1 VRIVSLV
8 PAGTEIAF
16 ALGAG
21 ADIVAVTHDCDFPP
35 AARKLPRVTRSTIVP
50 GSDSLEIDAQVREA
64 AERGE
69 STFHLDAAALA
80 GARPDILLG
89 QTLCAVCAVTVAQ
102 LPATMDPAPTVVPL
116 DGDSLEGIFAD
127 IDRAGVALGR
137 RDAAASLVAGLRT
150 RLAHVAF
157 LVAGAS
163 RPRVACIEWIA
174 PLFNA
179 GHWVPEQ
186 IGQAGGHDVLGEP
199 GARSH
204 ELTLAD
210 VAAADPDVI
219 VLMPCGFDATR
230 AASESQ
236 TLVADPAW
244 DGLRA
249 VRDGRV
255 FAVDGNAYFS
265 RPGPRVVDGVELLA
279 SLLHP
284 DRVAPPGEARAIRL
298 SLPATP
304 PASSSVA

>member
-21 ADIVAVTHDCDFPP
+21 DDVVAVTHDCDFPA
-35 AARKLPRVTRSTIVP
+35 AARNLPRVTRSTIAP
-50 GSDSLEIDAQVREA
+50 GSDSLAIDAQVREA

-69 STFHLDAAALA
+69 STFHLDPAALA
-80 GARPDILLG
+80 AARPDILLG
-89 QTLCAVCAVTVAQ
+89 QTLCAVCAVTIAQ
-102 LPATMDPAPTVVPL
+102 VPATMHPAPIVVPL

-137 RDAAASLVAGLRT
+137 RDAAGSLVADLRT
-150 RLAHVAF
+150 RIAHVGF
-157 LVAGAS
+157 LVAGDG
-163 RPRVACIEWIA
+163 RPSVACLEWLA

-186 IGQAGGHDVLGEP
+186 VALAGGRDVLGEP

-219 VLMPCGFDATR
+219 VLMPCGFDADR
-230 AASESQ
+230 AVKESAA
-236 TLVADPAW
+236 LVADPAW
-244 DGLRA
+244 DTLRA
-249 VRDGRV
+249 VREGRV

-265 RPGPRVVDGVELLA
+265 RPGPRVVDGIELLA

-284 DRVAPPGEARAIRL
+284 ERASAPAGARAIQQPPRL
-298 SLPATP
+298 VRQT
-304 PASSSVA
+304 

>member
-21 ADIVAVTHDCDFPP
+21 GDVVAVTHDCDFPP
-35 AARKLPRVTRSTIVP
+35 AARKLPRVTRSTIEP
-50 GSDSLEIDAQVREA
+50 GSDSRAIDTQVREA

-69 STFHLDAAALA
+69 STFHLDAAVLA
-80 GARPDILLG
+80 AARPDILLG

-102 LPATMDPAPTVVPL
+102 LPATLDPAPTVVPL

-137 RDAAASLVAGLRT
+137 RDAAASLVADLRT

-163 RPRVACIEWIA
+163 RPRIACLEWLS

-186 IGQAGGHDVLGEP
+186 IAQAGGHDVLGEAA
-199 GARSH
+199 ARSH

-219 VLMPCGFDATR
+219 VLMPCGFDAER
-230 AASESQ
+230 AMRESDA
-236 TLVADPAW
+236 LVADRTW
-244 DGLRA
+244 DELRA

-279 SLLHP
+279 ALLHP
-284 DRVAPPGEARAIRL
+284 DRISAPAGARAIHQPR
-298 SLPATP
+298 PN
-304 PASSSVA
+304 VAQA

>member
-21 ADIVAVTHDCDFPP
+21 GDVVAVTHDCDFPP
-35 AARKLPRVTRSTIVP
+35 AARKLPKVTRSAIAP
-50 GSDSLEIDAQVREA
+50 GSDSLAIDTQVRA
-64 AERGE
+64 AAARGE

-80 GARPDILLG
+80 AARPDVLLG
-89 QTLCAVCAVTVAQ
+89 QTLCAVCAVTIAQ
-102 LPATMDPAPTVVPL
+102 VPMTMDPAPVVVPL

-137 RDAAASLVAGLRT
+137 RDAASRVVADLRT
-150 RLAHVAF
+150 RIAHVGF
-157 LVAGAS
+157 LIAGAG
-163 RPRVACIEWIA
+163 RPSVACLEWLA

-186 IGQAGGHDVLGEP
+186 VALAGGRDVLGEP

-210 VAAADPDVI
+210 VAAADPDII
-219 VLMPCGFDATR
+219 VLMPCGFDAER
-230 AASESQ
+230 AVAESRA
-236 TLVADPAW
+236 LAADPAW
-244 DGLRA
+244 ERLRA

-265 RPGPRVVDGVELLA
+265 RPGPRVVDGIELLA
-279 SLLHP
+279 SLFHP
-284 DRVAPPGEARAIRL
+284 DRTSGPKGARAIRL
-298 SLPATP
+298 ATP
-304 PASSSVA
+304 SASSSRA

>member
-1 VRIVSLV
+1 MRIVSLV

-21 ADIVAVTHDCDFPP
+21 GDVVAVTHDCDFPP
-35 AARKLPRVTRSTIVP
+35 AARKLPRVTRSTIAP
-50 GSDSLEIDAQVREA
+50 GSDSRAIDTQVREA

-80 GARPDILLG
+80 AARPDILLG

-102 LPATMDPAPTVVPL
+102 LPATLHPAPTVVPL

-137 RDAAASLVAGLRT
+137 RDAAARVTADLRT

-163 RPRVACIEWIA
+163 RPRVACLEWLA

-186 IGQAGGHDVLGEP
+186 IAQAGGHDVLGEP

-210 VAAADPDVI
+210 VAAADPDLI
-219 VLMPCGFDATR
+219 VLMPCGFDAER
-230 AASESQ
+230 AIRESPA
-236 TLVADPAW
+236 LVADPAW
-244 DGLRA
+244 DELRA
-249 VRDGRV
+249 VRAGRV
-255 FAVDGNAYFS
+255 FAVDGNAFFS

-284 DRVAPPGEARAIRL
+284 DRISAPDGVRAIRQPR
-298 SLPATP
+298 SN
-304 PASSSVA
+304 VAQT

>member
-21 ADIVAVTHDCDFPP
+21 SDVVAVTHDCDFPP
-35 AARKLPRVTRSTIVP
+35 SARKLPRVTRSTIVP
-50 GSDSLEIDAQVREA
+50 GSDSRAIDVQVRQA

-80 GARPDILLG
+80 AARPDILLG

-102 LPATMDPAPTVVPL
+102 LPTTMDPGPTVVPL

-137 RDAAASLVAGLRT
+137 RDAAASVVADLRT

-163 RPRVACIEWIA
+163 RPRVACLEWLA

-186 IGQAGGHDVLGEP
+186 IAQAGGHDVLGEP

-204 ELTLAD
+204 ELTLAE
-210 VAAADPDVI
+210 VAAADPDVV
-219 VLMPCGFDATR
+219 VLMPCGFDAERATR
-230 AASESQ
+230 ESHA
-236 TLVADPAW
+236 LVADPVW

-284 DRVAPPGEARAIRL
+284 DRASAPSGARSIRL
-298 SLPATP
+298 PTP
-304 PASSSVA
+304 TASSSVA

>member
-21 ADIVAVTHDCDFPP
+21 GDVVAATHDCDFPP
-35 AARKLPRVTRSTIVP
+35 AVRKLPRVTRSAIAP
-50 GSDSLEIDAQVREA
+50 GSDSLAIDTQVRSA

-80 GARPDILLG
+80 AARPDLLLG

-102 LPATMDPAPTVVPL
+102 VPATIHPAPTVVPL
-116 DGDSLEGIFAD
+116 DGDSVEGIFAD

-137 RDAAASLVAGLRT
+137 RDAAGSLVADLRT
-150 RLAHVAF
+150 RIAHVEW
-157 LVAGAS
+157 LVSGS
-163 RPRVACIEWIA
+163 PRPRVACLEWLA

-186 IGQAGGHDVLGEP
+186 VAFAGGNDVLGEP

-210 VAAADPDVI
+210 VAAADPDII
-219 VLMPCGFDATR
+219 VLMPCGFDAER
-230 AASESQ
+230 AVAEMRA
-236 TLVADPAW
+236 LAADPAW
-244 DGLRA
+244 DRLRA
-249 VRDGRV
+249 VRDGHV

-265 RPGPRVVDGVELLA
+265 RPGPRIVDGIELLA
-279 SLLHP
+279 SLFHP
-284 DRVAPPGEARAIRL
+284 DRTSAPKGVRAIRL
-298 SLPATP
+298 ATP
-304 PASSSVA
+304 SASSSAA

>member
-21 ADIVAVTHDCDFPP
+21 RDVVAVTHDCDFPP
-35 AARKLPRVTRSTIVP
+35 AARKLPRVTRSAIAP
-50 GSDSLEIDAQVREA
+50 GSDSLAIDTQVRAA

-80 GARPDILLG
+80 AARPDVLLG
-89 QTLCAVCAVTVAQ
+89 QTLCAVCAVTIAQ
-102 LPATMDPAPTVVPL
+102 VPATIHPAPMVVPL
-116 DGDSLEGIFAD
+116 DGDSIEGIFAD
-127 IDRAGVALGR
+127 IDRAGVALGC
-137 RDAAASLVAGLRT
+137 RDAAGSLVADLRT
-150 RLAHVAF
+150 RIAHVEW
-157 LVAGAS
+157 LVAGS
-163 RPRVACIEWIA
+163 PRPKIACLEWLA

-186 IGQAGGHDVLGEP
+186 VAFAGGHDVLGAP

-210 VAAADPDVI
+210 LAAADPDII
-219 VLMPCGFDATR
+219 VLMPCGFDADR
-230 AASESQ
+230 AVTESRA
-236 TLVADPAW
+236 LAADPAW

-255 FAVDGNAYFS
+255 IAVDGNAYFS
-265 RPGPRVVDGVELLA
+265 RPGPRVVDGIELLA
-279 SLLHP
+279 ALFHP
-284 DRVAPPGEARAIRL
+284 DRTSAAKGARAI
-298 SLPATP
+298 SLPAGGARRAAS
-304 PASSSVA
+304 PA

>member
-21 ADIVAVTHDCDFPP
+21 HDVVAVTHDCDFPP
-35 AARKLPRVTRSTIVP
+35 AARKLPRVTRSTISP
-50 GSDSLEIDAQVREA
+50 GSDSLAIDAQVREA

-69 STFHLDAAALA
+69 STFHLDAAALVA
-80 GARPDILLG
+80 ARPDILLG
-89 QTLCAVCAVTVAQ
+89 QTLCALCAVTVAQ
-102 LPATMDPAPTVVPL
+102 VPTMMDPAPIVVPL

-137 RDAAASLVAGLRT
+137 RDAAARLVADLRT
-150 RLAHVAF
+150 RIAHVGF
-157 LVAGAS
+157 LIAGAG
-163 RPRVACIEWIA
+163 RPSVACLEWLA

-186 IGQAGGHDVLGEP
+186 VALAGGRDVLGEP
-199 GARSH
+199 GTRSH
-204 ELTLAD
+204 ELTFAD
-210 VAAADPDVI
+210 VAAADPDII
-219 VLMPCGFDATR
+219 VLMPCGFDAER
-230 AASESQ
+230 AVRESAA
-236 TLVADPAW
+236 LAADPAW
-244 DGLRA
+244 GALRA

-265 RPGPRVVDGVELLA
+265 RPGPRVVDGIELLA

-284 DRVAPPGEARAIRL
+284 DRTTAPTGARAIQL
-298 SLPATP
+298 TPSLVRQT
-304 PASSSVA
+304 

>member
-1 VRIVSLV
+1 MRIVSLV

-21 ADIVAVTHDCDFPP
+21 GDVVAVTHDCDFPP
-35 AARKLPRVTRSTIVP
+35 AARKLPRVTRSTIAP
-50 GSDSLEIDAQVREA
+50 GSDSRAIDTQVRDA

-80 GARPDILLG
+80 GARPDLLLG

-116 DGDSLEGIFAD
+116 EGQSLEGIFAD

-137 RDAAASLVAGLRT
+137 RDAAAGVVADLRT

-157 LVAGAS
+157 LVAGAP
-163 RPRVACIEWIA
+163 RPRVACLEWLA
-174 PLFNA
+174 PPFNA

-186 IGQAGGHDVLGEP
+186 IAQAGGHDVLGEAE
-199 GARSH
+199 ARSH
-204 ELTLAD
+204 ELTLAE

-219 VLMPCGFDATR
+219 VLMPCGFDAER
-230 AASESQ
+230 AMVESQ
-236 TLVADPAW
+236 ALVADPAW
-244 DGLRA
+244 DELRA

-255 FAVDGNAYFS
+255 FVVDGNAYFS

-279 SLLHP
+279 ALLHP
-284 DRVAPPGEARAIRL
+284 DRTTAPRGARAIRQ
-298 SLPATP
+298 PRRN
-304 PASSSVA
+304 VARI